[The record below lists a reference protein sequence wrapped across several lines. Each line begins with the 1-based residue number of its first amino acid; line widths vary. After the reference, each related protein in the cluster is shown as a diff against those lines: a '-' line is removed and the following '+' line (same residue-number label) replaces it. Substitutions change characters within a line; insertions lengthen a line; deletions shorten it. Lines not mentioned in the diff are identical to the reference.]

1 MKVFNWFKTHILL
14 IILIAVFGFFFFYRL
29 DYNTLASWDEGWY
42 ASIARN
48 IARTGDFMR
57 MMWNGK
63 PYYDHPPMGFWLMAL
78 SYKLFGINEF
88 ATRFPSAVLGLLSI
102 ILVYKIGIELFGK
115 KIIGF
120 IAAIILGTSVW
131 YLIRVRSG
139 DLDSVFVFF
148 YILTMY
154 LSIRSS
160 KNFKWFPLVGLS
172 FGGLILSKTLVG
184 ISALVL
190 ILFLNLKQF
199 FKKEHILYLVLGI
212 GGFFILVFPWYKIQ
226 ANTYGDFIQHHFFTI
241 GMRDKTL
248 KSYFNI
254 MLDKPFF
261 YLHMGVRK
269 WYYIWLLV
277 TGYLVISLK
286 FLKKN
291 ILFLFLWN
299 FVILYPF
306 LTSEKTELWHLI
318 PTYVPMAFIIAVGA
332 YEGALFVQKKIKIVP
347 QNLYVV
353 AYAAFFIL
361 LAGIQAKIFIPEVYP
376 QSRYIPDDV
385 AISKAA
391 QKYDKIFYLDDD
403 YTPLAVFYADR
414 IVYQLSYEPGEK
426 KTLLKLFQS
435 PEKDFIVA
443 TRNWALNHLDEE
455 KIPYKILEQNN
466 LFTIATRP

>member
-1 MKVFNWFKTHILL
+1 
-14 IILIAVFGFFFFYRL
+14 
-29 DYNTLASWDEGWY
+29 
-42 ASIARN
+42 
-48 IARTGDFMR
+48 
-57 MMWNGK
+57 
-63 PYYDHPPMGFWLMAL
+63 MGFWLMAL

>member
-1 MKVFNWFKTHILL
+1 MKVFNWLKAHILL
-14 IILIAVFGFFFFYRL
+14 IILTAGFGFFFFYRL

-48 IARTGDFMR
+48 ITRTGDFMR
-57 MMWNGK
+57 MMWNGR
-63 PYYDHPPMGFWLMAL
+63 PYYDHPPMGFWLTAI
-78 SYKLFGINEF
+78 SYKLFGINES

-102 ILVYKIGIELFGK
+102 LLVYKTGVELFGK

-120 IAAIILGTSVW
+120 VAAIILGTSVW

-148 YILTMY
+148 YLLTVY

-172 FGGLILSKTLVG
+172 FGGLILSKTLIG
-184 ISALVL
+184 FSAIAL
-190 ILFLNLKQF
+190 ILFLNFRQF
-199 FKKEHILYLVLGI
+199 FKKENPLYLVFGI
-212 GGFFILVFPWYKIQ
+212 GGFFLLVFPWYKIQ
-226 ANTYGDFIQHHFFTI
+226 VDTYNDFVQHHFFTV

-254 MLDKPFF
+254 MLDKPLF

-269 WYYIWLLV
+269 WYYLWIL
-277 TGYLVISLK
+277 TMSYLVLSTK

-291 ILFLFLWN
+291 IFFLFLWN
-299 FVILYPF
+299 FVLVYPF

-318 PTYVPMAFIIAVGA
+318 PTYVPMAFIIAIGV
-332 YEGALFVQKKIKIVP
+332 YEGVLFVQKKIKMLP
-347 QNLYVV
+347 HSLCMF
-353 AYAAFFIL
+353 AYTAFFIL

-391 QKYDKIFYLDDD
+391 QKYDKVFYLDDD
-403 YTPLAVFYADR
+403 YTPLAVFYADKPVR
-414 IVYQLSYEPGEK
+414 QLSYEPGEK

-435 PEKDFIVA
+435 SEKDFIVA
-443 TRNWALNHLDEE
+443 TRNWALNHLDEA
-455 KIPYKILEQNN
+455 KIPYKILEQNSS
-466 LFTIATRP
+466 FTIASRP